1 MTLFRSKSKVG
12 KGKKLLINVLYKLGV
27 KPNNLVSLMGV
38 SRATIYRHISR

>member
-1 MTLFRSKSKVG
+1 MMLSRSKSKVG

-27 KPNNLVSLMGV
+27 KPVKLVSWMGV